1 MSDKPKRTI
10 SEEQRK
16 KMADGRK
23 KAMEKRKDEK
33 AQKDKQKDIELKQEL
48 EVLRAQKDQM
58 EAKAITKE
66 NRKKFRDKMRSK
78 SVTFDKEE
86 EPLPVIEE
94 ESLALDASPESPSEP
109 EPEPDESPR
118 DLDSDQKLVRDE
130 KMFKEHVEKLANNAN
145 PETKKVF
152 SKITSTYDNN
162 VDITTNLRNM
172 ASELKLLIAS
182 NVEQIKTNNKVISE
196 SKPVREIHQPTFE
209 EIRTE
214 QKYES
219 QLASLMR
226 LR

>member
-94 ESLALDASPESPSEP
+94 ESLALDASPESPR
-109 EPEPDESPR
+109 EPDESPR

>member
-130 KMFKEHVEKLANNAN
+130 KMSKEHVEKLANNAN

>member
-16 KMADGRK
+16 KMAEGRK
-23 KAMEKRKDEK
+23 KAMEKRKSEK
-33 AQKDKQKDIELKQEL
+33 AEKDKQKDIELKKEL

-66 NRKKFRDKMRSK
+66 NRKKFREKMRSK
-78 SVTFDKEE
+78 SVSFDKEE

-94 ESLALDASPESPSEP
+94 EEEVESPREPSPESEASPREP
-109 EPEPDESPR
+109 EEP
-118 DLDSDQKLVRDE
+118 DSDQKLVRDE
-130 KMFKEHVEKLANNAN
+130 KVFKEHVEKLAENAK

-182 NVEQIKTNNKVISE
+182 NVEQIKTNNKVIAE
-196 SKPVREIHQPTFE
+196 TKPVREIHQPTFE

>member
-94 ESLALDASPESPSEP
+94 EMRALDASPEP

>member
-94 ESLALDASPESPSEP
+94 ESLALDASPEPESPR
-109 EPEPDESPR
+109 EPDESPR

>member
-94 ESLALDASPESPSEP
+94 ESLALDASPEP

>member
-94 ESLALDASPESPSEP
+94 ESLALDASP